1 MANST
6 ASILIKPTVAF
17 NRGDTFIFGS
27 WVCTTDGAGSF
38 QHRLTMTPNPKT
50 GLVRLP
56 EVLTGIL
63 ARKFGEILFYNQHT
77 DFEYGSVSNSNSTS
91 PWVIA

>member
-1 MANST
+1 
-6 ASILIKPTVAF
+6 
-17 NRGDTFIFGS
+17 
-27 WVCTTDGAGSF
+27 
-38 QHRLTMTPNPKT
+38 MTPNPKT

-56 EVLTGIL
+56 EVLMGIL
-63 ARKFGEILFYNQHT
+63 AGKFGEILLYNQHT